1 ELESITALAQFFK
14 AQQLC
19 LRFNHV
25 SPCSLAAQLAA
36 ALATG
41 GWTSAAANDGTC
53 PIMPLAGHTCDSYLA
68 TLGSSHRANVR
79 RRIRAL
85 EQKFDV
91 RFERVTSDAQRRD
104 ALDRLIQFHESRF
117 DEGGTAFR
125 TDASR
130 AFHDELTRRA
140 LDRGW
145 LRLFVLR
152 V

>member
-41 GWTSAAANDGTC
+41 GWTSAAMDDGTC
-53 PIMPLAGHTCDSYLA
+53 PIIPLAGHTFESYLA

-85 EQKFDV
+85 SQQFEV
-91 RFERVTSDAQRRD
+91 RLDRVTTDSERRD
-104 ALDRLIQFHESRF
+104 ALSALAVWSARRWKDC
-117 DEGGTAFR
+117 GGSTAFI
-125 TDASR
+125 TPA
-130 AFHDELTRRA
+130 
-140 LDRGW
+140 
-145 LRLFVLR
+145 
-152 V
+152 